1 MRVTTH
7 SRRHQVDDQ
16 FMCTSILIDFVAAPL
31 RCILPHQLAEHS
43 LRYRNEKRR
52 KMEGENRKMIKKN
65 KERDGKEEK
74 FKFKQVIQKK
84 KEKMTNQYL

>member
-1 MRVTTH
+1 
-7 SRRHQVDDQ
+7 
-16 FMCTSILIDFVAAPL
+16 
-31 RCILPHQLAEHS
+31 
-43 LRYRNEKRR
+43 
-52 KMEGENRKMIKKN
+52 MEGENRKMIKKN